1 MTLKTVDFSKK
12 YFECDGRKFY
22 LHDTLSFNRYRELQK
37 CILEFGYSA
46 TFVDIFKNLRVA
58 WDHLNNLKLGDAA
71 VTLHNIMYGIK
82 SLDDKD
88 DPALRICALFID
100 EEGEDPTVYDEG
112 RMREKID
119 CWGKELSV
127 TPFFQLASRQ
137 VPYWTKAYD
146 IVSQSGLKKEEGMKQ
161 AQDQSK
167 TQ

>member
-22 LHDTLSFNRYRELQK
+22 LRDTLSFNRYRELQK

-71 VTLHNIMYGIK
+71 VTIHNIMYGIK

-100 EEGEDPTVYDEG
+100 EEGEDATQVDEG
-112 RMREKID
+112 KMREKID
-119 CWGKELSV
+119 CWGKECSV
-127 TPFFQLASRQ
+127 APFFQLAASL
-137 VPYWTKAYD
+137 VPSWINAYK
-146 IVSQSGLKKEEGMKQ
+146 IVSQSGLKAEKK
-161 AQDQSK
+161 AK
-167 TQ
+167 NA

>member
-1 MTLKTVDFSKK
+1 MTLKTIDFSKK

-22 LHDTLSFNRYRELQK
+22 VKDSLSFNRYRELQK
-37 CILEFGYSA
+37 LILEFGYSA

-82 SLDDKD
+82 NLDDKD
-88 DPALRICALFID
+88 DPALRLCTLFID

-112 RMREKID
+112 KMREKID
-119 CWGKELSV
+119 CWSKELSV
-127 TPFFQLASRQ
+127 TPFFQLATSV
-137 VPYWTKAYD
+137 VPHWTKAYRL
-146 IVSQSGLKKEEGMKQ
+146 VSQSGLKEEKTE

-167 TQ
+167 TE